1 MFVRAHVHYGI
12 ARARTRGHHPHM
24 RKGTYRR
31 PANKTVLASVKREM
45 AAPRMAT
52 SARDQVAVLAAANKS
67 RRKRRLRAAAAA

>member
-1 MFVRAHVHYGI
+1 
-12 ARARTRGHHPHM
+12 M

-31 PANKTVLASVKREM
+31 PASKTVLASVKREM

-52 SARDQVAVLAAANKS
+52 SARDQVAVLDAANKS

>member
-1 MFVRAHVHYGI
+1 MFVGAHVHYGI
-12 ARARTRGHHPHM
+12 ARGRTRGHHPHM
-24 RKGTYRR
+24 RKKAYKR

-67 RRKRRLRAAAAA
+67 RRKRRLRAAAA